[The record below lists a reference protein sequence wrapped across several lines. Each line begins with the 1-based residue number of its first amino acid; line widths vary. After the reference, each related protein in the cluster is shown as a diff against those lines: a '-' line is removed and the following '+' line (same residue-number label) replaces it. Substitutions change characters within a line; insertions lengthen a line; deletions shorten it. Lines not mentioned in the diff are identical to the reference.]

1 MSAKGPGWGLMLA
14 RGLVRHCP
22 RCGQGKLFRR
32 WFSMVP
38 TCPKCGYRFER
49 EEGFALGASVMS
61 LVLGQIIAVAFLI
74 VSLVL
79 TMPDPPVVRL
89 VIMGVA
95 VVLLTG
101 LFIQPFTKTL
111 WAAVDM
117 LMHQTMGSSWGDS
130 NVQPGVVEP
139 GRVTTGSTPTQ
150 TASTDT
156 ASSDSLPNDSVPPD
170 TLPGD
175 TVPKSSGPDA

>member
-1 MSAKGPGWGLMLA
+1 MSTKRPGWGLMLA
-14 RGLVRHCP
+14 RALVRHCP

-32 WFSMVP
+32 WFTMVP

-61 LVLGQIIAVAFLI
+61 LVIGQIVAVAFLI

-117 LMHQTMGSSWGDS
+117 LMHQTMGSSWGDT
-130 NVQPGVVEP
+130 NLQPGVVEP
-139 GRVTTGSTPTQ
+139 
-150 TASTDT
+150 
-156 ASSDSLPNDSVPPD
+156 DSLPTEAVASEA
-170 TLPGD
+170 
-175 TVPKSSGPDA
+175 VPKSPEADASRGS